1 MELSLILS
9 DETETYQAILGQ
21 FIESSAAETRA
32 DRILAQQAA
41 ETATNSA
48 NSALDSAG
56 QAALSAAA
64 SADSAAN
71 AAASAAAASTSEQH
85 ASQYAAAAQSASTDA
100 ASSASSAA
108 GSASAAAMSA
118 TNAANSATSASISE
132 QNAAATLANALKKA
146 NNLSDVADAV
156 AALANLG
163 GAPKANPT
171 FTGNVGVPTRTAGDS
186 TDNAASTKFV
196 SGAVNSLAKG
206 RLLNVR
212 FFNASATYAP
222 TAGTGGALVFGWG
235 AGGGGGGAGTGPSG
249 TGNSQNIA
257 PGGNSGAG
265 AIWWWP
271 NPTTQTVTVGA
282 GGAAGTPTVNGGQG
296 GQSSIGSLLVI
307 PGGAGG
313 TSAGSTGSGGSFGA
327 SVQGE
332 MPSVTAGTLLFRRT
346 TEMGDSGMFGLM
358 PYTPR
363 GGAGMFGSRSPY
375 AAWAGSGWGGT
386 VFGVGMGGAGA
397 FCNNYGQ
404 QYNGSSGGDG
414 QFIIF
419 EFA

>member
-56 QAALSAAA
+56 KAAQSAAA

-100 ASSASSAA
+100 ASSASGAA
-108 GSASAAAMSA
+108 GSASAAALSA
-118 TNAANSATSASISE
+118 TNAANSATSASVSE
-132 QNAAATLANALKKA
+132 QNAAATLASALKKA

-171 FTGNVGVPTRTAGDS
+171 FTGNVGVPTRTEGDS

-212 FFNASATYAP
+212 FFNASATYTP
-222 TAGTGGALVFGWG
+222 TAGTGGALVFGWA
-235 AGGGGGGAGTGPSG
+235 AGGGGGGTGTGPSG

-257 PGGNSGAG
+257 PAGNSGAG

-271 NPTTQTVTVGA
+271 NPTAQTVTVGA
-282 GGAAGTPTVNGGQG
+282 GGAAGTPSVNGGQG
-296 GQSSIGSLLVI
+296 GNSSIGSLLVI
-307 PGGAGG
+307 PGGKGG
-313 TSAGSTGSGGSFGA
+313 VSTGTVGNAA
-327 SVQGE
+327 SNSATVQGD
-332 MPSVTAGTLLFRRT
+332 MPVITAGTLLFQRA
-346 TEMGDSGMFGLM
+346 TEMGDHGIFALA
-358 PYTPR
+358 PYNPR
-363 GGAGMFGSRSPY
+363 GGAGMFSGRPPFAMSP
-375 AAWAGSGWGGT
+375 GSGWGAGH
-386 VFGVGMGGAGA
+386 GPGMGGDGA

-404 QYNGSSGGDG
+404 QSNGSAGANG